1 MTLMTL
7 TRRDFVS
14 TASLAVFATA
24 TAANALNLV
33 ESETA
38 RSSTAWRIGLVQSAP
53 WDIELS
59 RMQEDTTRNLARML
73 EVIDR
78 QGPECDWLAFNDCP
92 LTGRSISM
100 EPSAT
105 QIEALRAAARR
116 HDCAVSFGCGAGH
129 RALLVSANETE
140 VQYGPLVS
148 LNGRRI
154 AIVSAAQSPI
164 ATTTLDSARVEMER
178 ALQQGAEALL
188 IMRSGPNAE
197 PTWIIDIAAGL
208 PLLHVSA
215 ACDTH
220 IPGHT
225 SDWLGGTRARDT
237 HGLTLGHIAHAE
249 EGVLQVQLLFSA

>member
-105 QIEALRAAARR
+105 QIEALRAA
-116 HDCAVSFGCGAGH
+116 
-129 RALLVSANETE
+129 
-140 VQYGPLVS
+140 
-148 LNGRRI
+148 
-154 AIVSAAQSPI
+154 
-164 ATTTLDSARVEMER
+164 
-178 ALQQGAEALL
+178 
-188 IMRSGPNAE
+188 
-197 PTWIIDIAAGL
+197 
-208 PLLHVSA
+208 
-215 ACDTH
+215 
-220 IPGHT
+220 
-225 SDWLGGTRARDT
+225 GGTERPRRLRSRPSHGCTGRPAGIQRQRCRRANRS
-237 HGLTLGHIAHAE
+237 
-249 EGVLQVQLLFSA
+249 VLVRSTRYH